1 MFRFTSR
8 FTCADVGSTARRVNA
23 PVRVSSLI
31 SVSTLCSWRPSS
43 ASLKMESARVMQDP
57 TTTTSPVPA
66 SSHTFHRI
74 SEHLVPDLGDLGA
87 DLAEDLRAP
96 ALDVGE
102 VAALEGEVGPA
113 LSGLARG
120 FAGRARCVCREK
132 ARGTRRGGGRGS
144 LHLDFAAAAGVQ
156 GGVAVAEVGG
166 MRGEQAGVR
175 GWPLRQR
182 RSCGGRAEVSLA
194 RGVR

>member
-1 MFRFTSR
+1 L
-8 FTCADVGSTARRVNA
+8 A
-23 PVRVSSLI
+23 PI
-31 SVSTLCSWRPSS
+31 SW
-43 ASLKMESARVMQDP
+43 
-57 TTTTSPVPA
+57 
-66 SSHTFHRI
+66 RI